1 MATANEPSVS
11 VPPLPAATVKGF
23 DITPPV
29 EVASIA
35 ALPCP
40 LAPKVTTLASARAH
54 ADVIITIKDGR
65 VQFVRVNQTFL
76 PEQLPRG

>member
-1 MATANEPSVS
+1 MQPGAPAQ
-11 VPPLPAATVKGF
+11 PPTSLQVLG
-23 DITPPV
+23 
-29 EVASIA
+29 SIVWRV
-35 ALPCP
+35 
-40 LAPKVTTLASARAH
+40 VTTLASARAH

>member
-1 MATANEPSVS
+1 MLVQPVPAQAPS
-11 VPPLPAATVKGF
+11 
-23 DITPPV
+23 
-29 EVASIA
+29 SIQI
-35 ALPCP
+35 LGSIVWRV
-40 LAPKVTTLASARAH
+40 VTQLCGARAH